1 MSPDILTPLV
11 PINIITIII
20 DVAIVIIT
28 ITITVLLT
36 IVPVPLTILSTT
48 LIFLVLVLLLLLSV
62 QPVCA
67 AALIRQKELQPALI
81 VRDSAAVSG
90 VGLIWI
96 YWTGS

>member
-1 MSPDILTPLV
+1 MSPDILTPLIT
-11 PINIITIII
+11 INIITIII

-36 IVPVPLTILSTT
+36 LVPVPLTILSTT
-48 LIFLVLVLLLLLSV
+48 LIFLLLLLLLV